1 MGRKAGAPNK
11 LTTQVK
17 EKLEEL
23 IDGIVNSIDIEE
35 LTTNQKIKMLQIALQ
50 YTLPRLQAMMIK
62 EEQKEDEPIFIE
74 VYERD
79 KNKNEEV
86 WKDNFNVTSTHT
98 IKRKP

>member
-35 LTTNQKIKMLQIALQ
+35 LTTNQKIKMLQISLQ
-50 YTLPRLQAMMIK
+50 YTLSRMQASVVSN
-62 EEQKEDEPIFIE
+62 ETEDLPLFIE
-74 VYERD
+74 D
-79 KNKNEEV
+79 
-86 WKDNFNVTSTHT
+86 
-98 IKRKP
+98 I